1 MTGRNLRTWF
11 LLPGLLALLASC
23 AGIPEH
29 SAGWSPADIL
39 PPSCSA
45 YLSFRVRGNEELM
58 FAAVG
63 LVSEDDILMK
73 GLEETEY
80 LYIGI
85 QDPGGTPVTYVTGSG
100 TYSSGAA
107 RAALTVGSDWRR
119 RKGPYPWYLNEVSG
133 IQVSFPGRELFC
145 MSDHNIEEMLL
156 RLAKGERNLP
166 PEVKLSMGLRDIVL
180 YIPVFE
186 PAMARI
192 FLPGITAF
200 PAERIFLQLTGAEE
214 GYVLDMTA
222 VTGNEKSSGVLS
234 SALKL
239 VLLARAKK
247 TEEFSMTEFLRE
259 VTIETSGKEVHVS
272 GVRFS
277 NEDLLRIVK
286 TMNRKSAEEDK

>member
-1 MTGRNLRTWF
+1 
-11 LLPGLLALLASC
+11 
-23 AGIPEH
+23 
-29 SAGWSPADIL
+29 
-39 PPSCSA
+39 
-45 YLSFRVRGNEELM
+45 M